1 MTQLANIAAS
11 QPHVAYACL
20 THGLTSK
27 WAYLN
32 RTTPAISDLH
42 QTLKD
47 VISIPAL
54 TNRPPPNDLDRRLFA
69 LPARLGGLAIN
80 NPTDAE
86 SIFFASS
93 QISKPLSDAIL
104 AESPTTVNVV
114 ESVIEM
120 LCGIST
126 IHVRRKTS
134 TNARGTKRWWFVLHD
149 EESVLCSLD

>member
-42 QTLKD
+42 QPLKD
-47 VISIPAL
+47 LIL

-104 AESPTTVNVV
+104 AEPPTVNVV
-114 ESVIEM
+114 KSVIEK

-134 TNARGTKRWWFVLHD
+134 TNARGTTCWWFVLHD